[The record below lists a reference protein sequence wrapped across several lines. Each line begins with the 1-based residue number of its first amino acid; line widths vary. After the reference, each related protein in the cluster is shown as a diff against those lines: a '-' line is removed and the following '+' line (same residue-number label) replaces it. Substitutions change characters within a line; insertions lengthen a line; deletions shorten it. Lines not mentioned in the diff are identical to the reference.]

1 MTAQPKPRTIAAL
14 IRLYRRENGI
24 APEVRVS
31 PDGTV
36 TLAPPMGQP
45 EPRNAY
51 ERWKAAQQ

>member
-1 MTAQPKPRTIAAL
+1 MPKPRTIAAL

-36 TLAPPMGQP
+36 TLAPPVARPKDDFEKWREGL
-45 EPRNAY
+45 
-51 ERWKAAQQ
+51 